1 MTDSNLT
8 PEQVAANAAKAEA
21 VAKYAAMKA
30 ATVQPTAADIAARQA
45 AAKAKNPNLV
55 F

>member
-1 MTDSNLT
+1 MTNSNLT

-21 VAKYAAMKA
+21 IAKYAAMKA
-30 ATVQPTAADIAARQA
+30 TTVQPTADVLAARQA